1 MFGVQ
6 EALADQ
12 LQYLDEECP
21 QYARV
26 GVGRDDGDKAG
37 ETMAIYY
44 LRDRFDLLDSG
55 TLWLSETP
63 DRPSRGWDGACNR
76 TMTWAELRDRTSGK
90 TFFYF
95 NTHLDHKGKTARAEG
110 VKLVVAQIAAIAGKA
125 PAILGGDFNTPTD
138 SPIFRP
144 LTKAMKSA
152 RDKAPETDREGTF
165 NGFGSAPD
173 TIVIDHLY
181 FRGKLKCLRF
191 ATLTGRL
198 RRALHFGPLPDLDDI
213 QSVTHAGIA
222 ASRPAAVPAQH
233 DEQHGRH
240 DEQNTRGPFRR
251 ERLRE
256 DRDAD
261 HHGRQRLHRAEHGGQ
276 RRDRSCESP
285 ARAPCSRRP
294 CRERQ
299 PENAE
304 PCTGGPSPIRD
315 AARQAIR
322 RRGKTALRK
331 PSHST

>member
-1 MFGVQ
+1 MKKYLLLLLAACLSLPAPAAEEARPLKLISYNMRNSGGGDGPNDWEHRRHATRQMIRQEAPDVFGVQ

-138 SPIFRP
+138 TPIFLP
-144 LTKAMKSA
+144 LTKTMKSA

-191 ATLTGRL
+191 ATLTGDYG
-198 RRALHFGPLPDLDDI
+198 APYI
-213 QSVTHAGIA
+213 S
-222 ASRPAAVPAQH
+222 
-233 DEQHGRH
+233 
-240 DEQNTRGPFRR
+240 
-251 ERLRE
+251 
-256 DRDAD
+256 D
-261 HHGRQRLHRAEHGGQ
+261 HY
-276 RRDRSCESP
+276 
-285 ARAPCSRRP
+285 
-294 CRERQ
+294 
-299 PENAE
+299 
-304 PCTGGPSPIRD
+304 PISM
-315 AARQAIR
+315 
-322 RRGKTALRK
+322 TFSL
-331 PSHST
+331 